1 MFSKHFCLYKK
12 KGFSLIELLVVV
24 AIIGVLAAVGVVA
37 YNGFIKTAKIN
48 ATTQNHAHIKEFVV
62 TSLAKCAAG
71 YQTITLPGYR
81 DLSCSGSITV
91 LHWHLTVYLN
101 KYAGFKNPYDSA
113 RPAVYAGNLSAKGSI
128 DLGTTYIYLQN
139 STDSPSGE
147 MNFIIRTNIGNKS
160 GGNVDL
166 RDTVIW
172 EW

>member
-1 MFSKHFCLYKK
+1 MKK
-12 KGFSLIELLVVV
+12 NRAFTLMELMIVIV
-24 AIIGVLAAVGVVA
+24 IIGILAAVGITM
-37 YNGFIKTAKIN
+37 YNGFVTTAKIN
-48 ATTQNHAHIKEFVV
+48 VTKQNHIQIKEFLVL
-62 TSLAKCAAG
+62 SSAKCVAG
-71 YQTITLPGYR
+71 YQTITLAGYK
-81 DLSCSGSITV
+81 DMSCSEYPGVQHSEFE
-91 LHWHLTVYLN
+91 VYLN

-128 DLGTTYIYLQN
+128 DLGATYIYLQN

>member
-1 MFSKHFCLYKK
+1 MKQKA
-12 KGFSLIELLVVV
+12 FSLMELMIVIV
-24 AIIGVLAAVGVVA
+24 IIGILAAVGIPM
-37 YNGFIKTAKIN
+37 YNDFITTTKIN
-48 ATTQNHAHIKEFVV
+48 VTKQNHIQIKEFLVL
-62 TSLAKCAAG
+62 SSAKCLAG
-71 YQTITLPGYR
+71 YQTITLAGYK
-81 DLSCSGSITV
+81 DMSCSEYPGV
-91 LHWHLTVYLN
+91 QHWELTVYLN

-128 DLGTTYIYLQN
+128 DLGATYIYLQN

-166 RDTVIW
+166 RDIVIW